1 MGAKINFEGDVEK
14 GCGTLYDENPSIF
27 CIGCKKFKLHKQ
39 YLTTNYADFDLNMSC
54 ENITKINIKK
64 CPECKKN
71 SLRRV
76 ISGGTGLIFKGSGYY
91 LTDYKNKK
99 TQSSENKKSNM
110 KKKDNKT
117 KKKVESW
124 LKHVSK

>member
-1 MGAKINFEGDVEK
+1 MPTYDYICNDCEKIYEYFQ
-14 GCGTLYDENPSIF
+14 S
-27 CIGCKKFKLHKQ
+27 
-39 YLTTNYADFDLNMSC
+39 MSDAPIR
-54 ENITKINIKK
+54 E

-99 TQSSENKKSNM
+99 TQSSENKKSNK
-110 KKKDNKT
+110 KKKDNKS
-117 KKKVESW
+117 KKKVES
-124 LKHVSK
+124 

>member
-1 MGAKINFEGDVEK
+1 MPTYDYICNDCEKIYEYFQ
-14 GCGTLYDENPSIF
+14 S
-27 CIGCKKFKLHKQ
+27 
-39 YLTTNYADFDLNMSC
+39 MSDAPIR
-54 ENITKINIKK
+54 E

-99 TQSSENKKSNM
+99 TQSSEDKKSN
-110 KKKDNKT
+110 KKKKAKKN
-117 KKKVESW
+117 KKKVES
-124 LKHVSK
+124 

>member
-1 MGAKINFEGDVEK
+1 MPTYDYICNDCEKIYEYFQ
-14 GCGTLYDENPSIF
+14 S
-27 CIGCKKFKLHKQ
+27 
-39 YLTTNYADFDLNMSC
+39 MS
-54 ENITKINIKK
+54 EAPIRE

-99 TQSSENKKSNM
+99 KQSSENKKSNK

-117 KKKVESW
+117 KKKVES
-124 LKHVSK
+124 

>member
-1 MGAKINFEGDVEK
+1 MPTYDYICNDCEK
-14 GCGTLYDENPSIF
+14 MYEYFQS
-27 CIGCKKFKLHKQ
+27 
-39 YLTTNYADFDLNMSC
+39 MSDAPIR
-54 ENITKINIKK
+54 E

-99 TQSSENKKSNM
+99 TQSSENKKSNK

-117 KKKVESW
+117 KKKVES
-124 LKHVSK
+124 

>member
-1 MGAKINFEGDVEK
+1 MPTYDYICNDCEKIYEYFQ
-14 GCGTLYDENPSIF
+14 S
-27 CIGCKKFKLHKQ
+27 
-39 YLTTNYADFDLNMSC
+39 MSDAPIR
-54 ENITKINIKK
+54 E

-99 TQSSENKKSNM
+99 KQSSEDKKSNK

-117 KKKVESW
+117 KKKVES
-124 LKHVSK
+124 

>member
-1 MGAKINFEGDVEK
+1 MPTYDYICNDCEKIYEYFQ
-14 GCGTLYDENPSIF
+14 S
-27 CIGCKKFKLHKQ
+27 
-39 YLTTNYADFDLNMSC
+39 MSDAPIR
-54 ENITKINIKK
+54 E

-99 TQSSENKKSNM
+99 TQSPENKKSNK
-110 KKKDNKT
+110 KKKDNKS
-117 KKKVESW
+117 KKKVES
-124 LKHVSK
+124 

>member
-1 MGAKINFEGDVEK
+1 MPTYDYICNDCEKMYEYFQSMSDVPME
-14 GCGTLYDENPSIF
+14 E
-27 CIGCKKFKLHKQ
+27 
-39 YLTTNYADFDLNMSC
+39 
-54 ENITKINIKK
+54 
-64 CPECKKN
+64 CPECQKN

-99 TQSSENKKSNM
+99 KQSSENKKSNK

-117 KKKVESW
+117 KKKLES
-124 LKHVSK
+124 